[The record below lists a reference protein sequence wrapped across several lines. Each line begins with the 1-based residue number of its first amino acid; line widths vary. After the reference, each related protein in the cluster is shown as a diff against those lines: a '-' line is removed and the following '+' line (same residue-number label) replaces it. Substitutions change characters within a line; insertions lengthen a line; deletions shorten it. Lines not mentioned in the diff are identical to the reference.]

1 LATLHIVI
9 NSLRAREG
17 AREVIQALK
26 DVQGES
32 RATQQA
38 LQGGGAGGQPS
49 RQMKELAQETGGAT
63 RALEG
68 LNERIE
74 ELTGHAKKSSQ
85 ETEGLAERLA
95 KLSTEDKIGAFGD
108 LKDMFEQTATT
119 LFGMNKQT
127 AEAAVKV
134 ADLAEKGAMVGAL
147 AGPWGALAGGA
158 LGALLGGLDQAD
170 TLLSTQSRHLKA
182 ISDAQKKVNEEA
194 AAFNRELSSIKGND
208 LSGMQKRLEMVAREM
223 TRINS
228 ESQGAAGNVAALV
241 SRTVALAAIKEG
253 DLSKVVELLYA
264 GSIDA
269 LKVLNEAQY
278 GKSLESEF
286 EEASA
291 AVKKTEKDLSE
302 FFEKQDTRKKGEKTF
317 GQTSLTEEQ
326 AKEEI
331 ETLTRLQAEA
341 DKAAARY
348 TRAKSAMEASD
359 TKATE
364 QAETLIEAFEKAL
377 QVTEKMD
384 SGSNFAAYLA
394 AGGDAAAY
402 FADNIAVADDEI
414 EALAKHWNAGITG
427 TLAGLDR
434 EIEKQKELA
443 GVQKDS
449 AEARAVELYYRYL
462 EQAQR
467 EKEEPLTEEEIA
479 QLREKV
485 LLLGHLQAGYAAQT
499 RALEEAGKEQAKI
512 AKQKSPFE
520 QMIEENNRL
529 AENLQTVGVSAIDS
543 FADHLTE
550 ALFEG
555 TTDWKEFVSQI
566 ERDLVKLLIKFAVI
580 KGLELAFGAATGG
593 IGGAALGLVL
603 HDGGEVGRDGTP
615 RAVPAALFSSAR
627 RYHSG
632 GFPGLRPD
640 EVPAILQKG
649 ERVLSRREVA
659 QGGGGGTK
667 NITIDARMTVVTPDA
682 DSFRS
687 SERQTNRK
695 RERALRQAL
704 LEA

>member
-26 DVQGES
+26 DVQGEA
-32 RATQQA
+32 RATHQA
-38 LQGGGAGGQPS
+38 LQGGGSGGQPS
-49 RQMKELAQETGGAT
+49 RQMKEFAQETGGAT

-434 EIEKQKELA
+434 EIEKQRELA
-443 GVQKDS
+443 GVRKDS
-449 AEARAVELYYRYL
+449 AEARGIELYYRYL

-467 EKEEPLTEEEIA
+467 EKEEPLTDEEIA

-485 LLLGHLQAGYAAQT
+485 FLLGQLQASYAAQEKAVKAAGKAAEQQAKETDELLDTLKGFGESGVDQLIGNLVDGIFGAKVAWDEFFLKMFADLLKLIIRTAVLKALQAGLGGGGASLQAA
-499 RALEEAGKEQAKI
+499 A
-512 AKQKSPFE
+512 
-520 QMIEENNRL
+520 
-529 AENLQTVGVSAIDS
+529 
-543 FADHLTE
+543 
-550 ALFEG
+550 
-555 TTDWKEFVSQI
+555 
-566 ERDLVKLLIKFAVI
+566 
-580 KGLELAFGAATGG
+580 GAAG
-593 IGGAALGLVL
+593 ILGTVL
-603 HDGGEVGRDGTP
+603 
-615 RAVPAALFSSAR
+615 
-627 RYHSG
+627 HSG
-632 GFPGLRPD
+632 GVVGAAGQSRQVSATLFVGAPRFHSGGVIGANERPIIAEVGEEVLRRDDP
-640 EVPAILQKG
+640 
-649 ERVLSRREVA
+649 RHRMN
-659 QGGGGGTK
+659 GGGRSVNLTQIFNLPG
-667 NITIDARMTVVTPDA
+667 VTDG
-682 DSFRS
+682 DSFRKAR
-687 SERQTNRK
+687 RQTERDEERK
-695 RERALRQAL
+695 LRHAMGKN
-704 LEA
+704 